1 MKHPGAGKASAPTS
15 SKDYE
20 HSKGKQKKED
30 FDSHTRV
37 NDTSRSILQR
47 HGNEKNQ
54 GQRTLHRNKDV
65 LLTIGLLY
73 ANAYRVR

>member
-1 MKHPGAGKASAPTS
+1 VKHPALGKPQLQPHLRVTNTPKVS
-15 SKDYE
+15 
-20 HSKGKQKKED
+20 KKED
-30 FDSHTRV
+30 SDSHTRV